1 MKLKQNFQGF
11 QLITSLGI
19 NDISIDK
26 YNKDCINYDKQLKS
40 PINFNILDEEINAE
54 KLLIY
59 LRNYCESTRST
70 PIQSTYNHY
79 YYTLMLQKRKLDDV
93 GMEKFKLLLNIG
105 YRIHR
110 FNPVKNNSS
119 IENNDTL

>member
-70 PIQSTYNHY
+70 PIQSTYNNY
-79 YYTLMLQKRKLDDV
+79 YYTLILQKRKLDDV